1 MKQLYQELYEKYNR
15 EIFIS
20 ILMLILTSILS
31 ISGPFI
37 LKNIIESNI
46 EEKNLLNS
54 IIFYL
59 LIITLLY
66 LTKFVYNRFRFS
78 FEENFKNKE
87 TLNLYSK
94 VFSMHYD
101 KINELEPTYITER
114 VAGTI
119 NTIFNLYS
127 SSISGIF
134 VSALT
139 MLLILVIISRIN
151 AFLAF
156 LYFLQI
162 PIQYIGFQ
170 QMLNGEKSK
179 LAQYG
184 ILLQKTSAKNNKN
197 IKAIMSDISNIK
209 QYSGNDGI
217 LTFIKRNVTETN
229 KIARKGNSYA
239 MDICTL
245 LEYICQIIKNFS
257 YILIIYLFVSDMAT
271 VGDIVYLNL
280 MNDIYYGA
288 ISDVINIRVNLR
300 DLKAAMKFIIDEI
313 ENSKEVD
320 GTIKIHNIQE
330 ISGTLKDVGYS
341 NNILI
346 KDGSFK
352 LKKGDIVAL
361 TGASGVGKTTFV
373 KLLNK
378 FMYSDTI
385 YINGENINNIEN
397 FSLRQRVFFLPQNS
411 YLLPLTIRENITL
424 GKQVSESTWNKLLEM
439 DFMKK
444 FLCTENGLDKF
455 VYENGTNLSGGDKQ
469 KIILARIF
477 IRNPDVIILDE
488 SFNSIDEKTGNEIIE
503 QIISQYSNR
512 IIIIISHSEKYLKKC
527 NFRITIEN
535 KKLVQVSK

>member
-1 MKQLYQELYEKYNR
+1 MKQLYQELYEKYKR

-59 LIITLLY
+59 LMITLLY

-87 TLNLYSK
+87 TLNLYNK

-313 ENSKEVD
+313 ENNKEAD
-320 GTIKIHNIQE
+320 GTIKIHEIQE

-346 KDGSFK
+346 KNGSFK
-352 LKKGDIVAL
+352 FKKGDIIAL

-424 GKQVSESTWNKLLEM
+424 GKQVSESTWNKLLKM

-444 FLCTENGLDKF
+444 FLCTEDGLDKF

-512 IIIIISHSEKYLKKC
+512 IIIVISHSEKYLKKC

>member
-1 MKQLYQELYEKYNR
+1 
-15 EIFIS
+15 
-20 ILMLILTSILS
+20 
-31 ISGPFI
+31 
-37 LKNIIESNI
+37 
-46 EEKNLLNS
+46 
-54 IIFYL
+54 
-59 LIITLLY
+59 
-66 LTKFVYNRFRFS
+66 
-78 FEENFKNKE
+78 
-87 TLNLYSK
+87 
-94 VFSMHYD
+94 
-101 KINELEPTYITER
+101 
-114 VAGTI
+114 
-119 NTIFNLYS
+119 
-127 SSISGIF
+127 
-134 VSALT
+134 
-139 MLLILVIISRIN
+139 
-151 AFLAF
+151 
-156 LYFLQI
+156 
-162 PIQYIGFQ
+162 
-170 QMLNGEKSK
+170 
-179 LAQYG
+179 
-184 ILLQKTSAKNNKN
+184 
-197 IKAIMSDISNIK
+197 MSDISNIK

-313 ENSKEVD
+313 ENNKEAD
-320 GTIKIHNIQE
+320 GTIKIHEIQE

-352 LKKGDIVAL
+352 FKKGDIIAL

-378 FMYSDTI
+378 FIYSDTI
-385 YINGENINNIEN
+385 YINGENINNLEN
-397 FSLRQRVFFLPQNS
+397 FSLRKCVFFLPQNS

-444 FLCTENGLDKF
+444 FLRTEDGLDKF

-512 IIIIISHSEKYLKKC
+512 IIIVISHSEKYLKKC

>member
-1 MKQLYQELYEKYNR
+1 MKQLYQELYEKYKR

-31 ISGPFI
+31 ISGPFL

-59 LIITLLY
+59 LMITLLY

-139 MLLILVIISRIN
+139 MLLILIIISRIN

-217 LTFIKRNVTETN
+217 LTFIKRNVIETN

-257 YILIIYLFVSDMAT
+257 YILIIYLFVSNMAT

-313 ENSKEVD
+313 ENNKEED
-320 GTIKIHNIQE
+320 GTIKIHEIQE

-352 LKKGDIVAL
+352 FKKGDIIAL

-444 FLCTENGLDKF
+444 FLCTEDGLDKF

-512 IIIIISHSEKYLKKC
+512 IIIVISHSEKYLKKC